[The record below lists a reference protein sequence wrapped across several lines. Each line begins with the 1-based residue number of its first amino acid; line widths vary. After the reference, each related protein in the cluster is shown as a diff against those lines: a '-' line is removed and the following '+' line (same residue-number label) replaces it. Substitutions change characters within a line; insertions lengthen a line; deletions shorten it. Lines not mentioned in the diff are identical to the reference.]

1 MCKDT
6 HKSRWS
12 LEFTSC
18 PLSAEVWGFWQDCPV
33 WHYRWPW
40 VPASRQTS
48 TQYIDRKQ
56 NSLCEKNPQ
65 KHYKI
70 PKLSFYISYRSI
82 KSINLV
88 AKYNLSL
95 STFSISVANCIFQ
108 NECRLYSQKA
118 DILEDF
124 LSPQIKYLFQQKCIY
139 ICLLFYWQRSFYI
152 LVLIL
157 CTCTYL
163 VWNKLSLK
171 YFVKAYGPLNYVTYF
186 LLQCICWRRV
196 GGNLVLALYPV
207 TCLQGRIFGYRYQ
220 WRMYWQQ
227 RKCK

>member
-33 WHYRWPW
+33 WHYRWPC
-40 VPASRQTS
+40 VPASCQTS

-124 LSPQIKYLFQQKCIY
+124 FESSNQVFIPAKVHIYLSFILLTKEFLYFSADLMYMY
-139 ICLLFYWQRSFYI
+139 IPCM
-152 LVLIL
+152 
-157 CTCTYL
+157 
-163 VWNKLSLK
+163 K
-171 YFVKAYGPLNYVTYF
+171 
-186 LLQCICWRRV
+186 
-196 GGNLVLALYPV
+196 
-207 TCLQGRIFGYRYQ
+207 
-220 WRMYWQQ
+220 
-227 RKCK
+227 

>member
-1 MCKDT
+1 M
-6 HKSRWS
+6 
-12 LEFTSC
+12 
-18 PLSAEVWGFWQDCPV
+18 
-33 WHYRWPW
+33 
-40 VPASRQTS
+40 
-48 TQYIDRKQ
+48 RK
-56 NSLCEKNPQ
+56 KPT

-139 ICLLFYWQRSFYI
+139 ICLLFYWRRCFYI

-157 CTCTYL
+157 YPCTYL

-186 LLQCICWRRV
+186 ILQCICWRRV

>member
-1 MCKDT
+1 MATCSALSCSST
-6 HKSRWS
+6 HYTIITTCRFIKRCVKTRINHGEVQNLRAAPCQPRCGVLTRLSS
-12 LEFTSC
+12 LTLSVTMRARVPSDQYTVHRPEAKFT
-18 PLSAEVWGFWQDCPV
+18 V
-33 WHYRWPW
+33 R
-40 VPASRQTS
+40 
-48 TQYIDRKQ
+48 
-56 NSLCEKNPQ
+56 KNPQ

-139 ICLLFYWQRSFYI
+139 ICLLFY
-152 LVLIL
+152 
-157 CTCTYL
+157 
-163 VWNKLSLK
+163 
-171 YFVKAYGPLNYVTYF
+171 
-186 LLQCICWRRV
+186 
-196 GGNLVLALYPV
+196 
-207 TCLQGRIFGYRYQ
+207 
-220 WRMYWQQ
+220 
-227 RKCK
+227 

>member
-33 WHYRWPW
+33 WHYRWPC

-56 NSLCEKNPQ
+56 NSLCEKTPQ

-95 STFSISVANCIFQ
+95 STCSISVANCIFQ

-163 VWNKLSLK
+163 VWNKLSLNISLK
-171 YFVKAYGPLNYVTYF
+171 PTAHLIT
-186 LLQCICWRRV
+186 
-196 GGNLVLALYPV
+196 
-207 TCLQGRIFGYRYQ
+207 
-220 WRMYWQQ
+220 
-227 RKCK
+227 

>member
-1 MCKDT
+1 M
-6 HKSRWS
+6 R
-12 LEFTSC
+12 
-18 PLSAEVWGFWQDCPV
+18 
-33 WHYRWPW
+33 
-40 VPASRQTS
+40 
-48 TQYIDRKQ
+48 
-56 NSLCEKNPQ
+56 KNPQ

-95 STFSISVANCIFQ
+95 STCSISVANCIFQ

-152 LVLIL
+152 FKVEYLGIDISGA
-157 CTCTYL
+157 CTDSKESASKPLQIFCPVNNIHKIWSSICKL
-163 VWNKLSLK
+163 NKLQT
-171 YFVKAYGPLNYVTYF
+171 NM
-186 LLQCICWRRV
+186 RV
-196 GGNLVLALYPV
+196 FFIEVWTPQKILS
-207 TCLQGRIFGYRYQ
+207 
-220 WRMYWQQ
+220 
-227 RKCK
+227 

>member
-1 MCKDT
+1 M
-6 HKSRWS
+6 R
-12 LEFTSC
+12 
-18 PLSAEVWGFWQDCPV
+18 
-33 WHYRWPW
+33 
-40 VPASRQTS
+40 
-48 TQYIDRKQ
+48 
-56 NSLCEKNPQ
+56 KNPT

-139 ICLLFYWQRSFYI
+139 IFVFYFIDKGDLYFSADLMYMYI
-152 LVLIL
+152 P
-157 CTCTYL
+157 CM
-163 VWNKLSLK
+163 K
-171 YFVKAYGPLNYVTYF
+171 
-186 LLQCICWRRV
+186 
-196 GGNLVLALYPV
+196 
-207 TCLQGRIFGYRYQ
+207 
-220 WRMYWQQ
+220 
-227 RKCK
+227 

>member
-1 MCKDT
+1 M
-6 HKSRWS
+6 R
-12 LEFTSC
+12 
-18 PLSAEVWGFWQDCPV
+18 
-33 WHYRWPW
+33 
-40 VPASRQTS
+40 
-48 TQYIDRKQ
+48 
-56 NSLCEKNPQ
+56 KNPT